1 MKKLQDTV
9 VLVTGAASA
18 KGIGRAIA
26 LAMAREGAHIACA
39 DINKN
44 GCLQTARL
52 VRKEK
57 AQAIALRADAAKAD
71 EVQKAVDSTVA
82 AFGGLDVLINNAGIA
97 CFKNLIDLS
106 EEDWDRTFQINS
118 KGYFLFC
125 RAAAKAM
132 IKQGRGGV
140 IINISSISATLA
152 GAMKVHYC
160 ASKAAVHMMTQG
172 LALELASAGI
182 RVNEISPG
190 SIETNI
196 IKNAGIREA
205 LARIPRV
212 KRTPLGRPGTAADI
226 APAAVFLASDD
237 ASFITGANLV
247 IDGGL
252 TAGQPAPQPLES

>member
-1 MKKLQDTV
+1 
-9 VLVTGAASA
+9 
-18 KGIGRAIA
+18 
-26 LAMAREGAHIACA
+26 MAREGAQIACV
-39 DINKN
+39 DINEK
-44 GCLQTARL
+44 GCRQTASL
-52 VRKEK
+52 VRNEK
-57 AQAIALRADAAKAD
+57 TRAIALKADASKAN
-71 EVQKAVDSTVA
+71 EVEKAVNETVA
-82 AFGGLDVLINNAGIA
+82 SLGGLDILVNNAGVV
-97 CFKNLIDLS
+97 CFRSLIDLS
-106 EEDWDRTFQINS
+106 EEDWERTFQINC

-132 IKQGRGGV
+132 VKQGRGGV

-172 LALELASAGI
+172 LALELAPEGI

-190 SIETNI
+190 AIETNI
-196 IKNAGIREA
+196 IKDAGIREA
-205 LARIPRV
+205 FARIPGV
-212 KRTPLGRPGTAADI
+212 DRTPLGRSWAGMDI

-252 TAGQPAPQPLES
+252 TAGQPALETPKS